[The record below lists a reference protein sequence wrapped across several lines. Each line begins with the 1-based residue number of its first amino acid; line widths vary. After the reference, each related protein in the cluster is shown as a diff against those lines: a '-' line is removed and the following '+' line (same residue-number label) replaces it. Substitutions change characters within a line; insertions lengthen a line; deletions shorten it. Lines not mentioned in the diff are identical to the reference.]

1 MHRIL
6 AVDDSGVLRRLIEVS
21 LRPLDVQV
29 VTVPTGK
36 EACDRAIAAAPDL
49 LLLDLGLPDM
59 SGWDVLDFVQNEPAL
74 DGLPVVML
82 TGATDAAD
90 VEKADDAG
98 VDEYLTK
105 PFRPAD
111 LRRVVSDILGYQEP
125 IPVE

>member
-21 LRPLDVQV
+21 LRPLDLQV
-29 VTVPTGK
+29 VTVSTGK
-36 EACDRAIAAAPDL
+36 EACDAAIAAAPDL

-59 SGWDVLDFVQNEPAL
+59 SGWDVLDFVQAEPAL
-74 DGLPVVML
+74 DGLSVVML
-82 TGATDAAD
+82 TGASDAAD

-105 PFRPAD
+105 PFRPGD
-111 LRRVVSDILGYQEP
+111 LRRVVATILGYQEP
-125 IPVE
+125 INV